1 MRLTIDDQGD
11 DERLARPFHAVL
23 TIRSS
28 DPVAQTFV
36 ATCHVE
42 GRAGL
47 DTYSFRY
54 SDLAEGVEPVVGK
67 GYRSVG
73 TLGNMQIRPFTK
85 EDESELFPK
94 ETPAEVEKA
103 LASLRRLARLV
114 KNPDKVPEIS

>member
-1 MRLTIDDQGD
+1 MSLTIDDQGD

-23 TIRSS
+23 TIRSI

-54 SDLAEGVEPVVGK
+54 SDLAVGVEPVVEE
-67 GYRSVG
+67 GYRAVG
-73 TLGNMQIRPFTK
+73 TLGNMQIRLLTE
-85 EDESELFPK
+85 EDKRELFHR
-94 ETPAEVEKA
+94 ETPAEVEEA
-103 LASLRRLARLV
+103 LALLRRLVDLV
-114 KNPDKVPEIS
+114 GSDEEVPKIS